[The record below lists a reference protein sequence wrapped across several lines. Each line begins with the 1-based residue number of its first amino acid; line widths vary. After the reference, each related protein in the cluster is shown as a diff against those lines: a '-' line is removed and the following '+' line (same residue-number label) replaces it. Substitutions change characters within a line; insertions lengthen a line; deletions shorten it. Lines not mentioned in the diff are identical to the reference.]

1 MRRLSSIA
9 LASILLLS
17 SAAAVAAMP
26 PSQPEQGPGGKDYQK
41 TAIIKRAIGKSTAP
55 VFVFHADSKP
65 EKTRPVI
72 VFFHSWGGNNPQ
84 YYGKWFEHLA
94 QKGYLVLFP
103 RFQEIN
109 RTKPADATAMASEA
123 LREAL
128 KALAEDSEAAKP
140 DLNRVAYVGHLA
152 GAIVA
157 LDLAAYAEE
166 RQLPAPKLILN
177 LIPGGIAKE
186 KDARG
191 IPLPDLSKINER
203 TLLITMSGDREH
215 LATDRVARLIIN
227 ETTGIPARNKL
238 FMRISSDSHGF
249 PPLSATLVSPGSID
263 AAYDS
268 AKIPLPAE
276 VPAATVVA
284 SVGKPTVKPVPVR
297 FKWSADMA
305 LTGLQATLTTQLGT
319 NVTDNLDYRG
329 FWKTLDLAADAAF
342 SGENAV
348 SLKANPAFVDM
359 GVWTDGWPV
368 RRLGADI
375 PKDGTEQEEP
385 ARRRRF

>member
-1 MRRLSSIA
+1 MRRHSSFA
-9 LASILLLS
+9 FAFILLLS
-17 SAAAVAAMP
+17 SGAAVAATP
-26 PSQPEQGPGGKDYQK
+26 PQQPEQGPGGRDYQK
-41 TAIIKRAIGKSTAP
+41 MAIIKRAVGKAVAP
-55 VFVFHADSKP
+55 VFVFHADNKP
-65 EKTRPVI
+65 EMARPVI

-94 QKGYLVLFP
+94 QKGNLVLFP
-103 RFQEIN
+103 RFQEVN
-109 RTKPADATAMASEA
+109 RTKPADATSLASEA
-123 LREAL
+123 LRDALEAL
-128 KALAEDSEAAKP
+128 ADDPKARP
-140 DLNRVAYVGHLA
+140 DIKRIAYVGHLA
-152 GAIVA
+152 GSIVA
-157 LDLAAYAEE
+157 LDLAAYAGE

-186 KDARG
+186 KDTRG
-191 IPLPDLSKINER
+191 IPLPDLAKIDEG

-215 LATDRVARLIIN
+215 LAADRVARLIIN

-238 FMRISSDSHGF
+238 FMRISSDSHGY

-263 AAYDS
+263 PAYD
-268 AKIPLPAE
+268 AVKIPLPAE
-276 VPAATVVA
+276 APAAAVVA
-284 SVGKPTVKPVPVR
+284 SVGKPAVKTAPVR
-297 FKWSADMA
+297 FKWSADMS

-342 SGENAV
+342 AGENAV

-359 GVWTDGWPV
+359 GVWSDGWPV
-368 RRLGADI
+368 RRLGADV

-385 ARRRRF
+385 VRRRRF